1 VVVVVDGRFEV
12 TVEREEVDGVLD
24 TVAGG
29 TEAPDDIVNSAAL
42 VARTVRDVV
51 VKDALRVPLLVTYR
65 RVPAGLLPLLSSSR
79 PR

>member
-1 VVVVVDGRFEV
+1 MVVVVDGRFEV
-12 TVEREEVDGVLD
+12 AMEREEVDGVLD

-51 VKDALRVPLLVTYR
+51 V
-65 RVPAGLLPLLSSSR
+65 
-79 PR
+79 

>member
-1 VVVVVDGRFEV
+1 MVVVVDGRFEV

-51 VKDALRVPLLVTYR
+51 V
-65 RVPAGLLPLLSSSR
+65 
-79 PR
+79 

>member
-1 VVVVVDGRFEV
+1 MGNNQDGVGAQQQCSRQRSRARGLVVDGRFEV
-12 TVEREEVDGVLD
+12 TMEREEVDGVLD

-51 VKDALRVPLLVTYR
+51 V
-65 RVPAGLLPLLSSSR
+65 
-79 PR
+79 

>member
-1 VVVVVDGRFEV
+1 MGNNQDGGAQQQCSRQRSRARGLVVVVVDGRFEV

-51 VKDALRVPLLVTYR
+51 V
-65 RVPAGLLPLLSSSR
+65 
-79 PR
+79 

>member
-1 VVVVVDGRFEV
+1 MGNNQDGVHNNSAQGRGLIVVVVDGRFEV
-12 TVEREEVDGVLD
+12 TMEREEVDGVLD

-51 VKDALRVPLLVTYR
+51 GARGGR
-65 RVPAGLLPLLSSSR
+65 RNQA
-79 PR
+79 

>member
-1 VVVVVDGRFEV
+1 MDLRRGEQSGLGAQQQCSRPLSCARGLVVVVVDGRFEV
-12 TVEREEVDGVLD
+12 TMEREEVDGVLD

-51 VKDALRVPLLVTYR
+51 V
-65 RVPAGLLPLLSSSR
+65 
-79 PR
+79 